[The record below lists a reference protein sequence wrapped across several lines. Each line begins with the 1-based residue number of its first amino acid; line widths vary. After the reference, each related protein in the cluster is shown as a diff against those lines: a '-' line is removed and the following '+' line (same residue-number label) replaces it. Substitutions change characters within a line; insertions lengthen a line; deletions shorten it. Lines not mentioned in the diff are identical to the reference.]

1 MTREIKFRGKTE
13 SNQFIVGDLIQYEN
27 GDTAIFEKKITGYGY
42 EATQISNRTKVYKE
56 TIGQYTG
63 LKDCDGKEIYEGD
76 FIQSKKYP
84 ESEPLSV
91 EYNYGGFGYMYFGE
105 FYLFGG
111 NSNFTFKPFN
121 TDDDFKIIGNIH
133 DNPELI
139 KTK

>member
-1 MTREIKFRGKTE
+1 MAREIKFRGKTE

-63 LKDCDGKEIYEGD
+63 LKDCNGNDIYEGD
-76 FIQSKKYP
+76 IISKHCVDNDEIYICEWIEKYACFAFI
-84 ESEPLSV
+84 ENV
-91 EYNYGGFGYMYFGE
+91 EYGNPYYFQKCDE
-105 FYLFGG
+105 HKLE
-111 NSNFTFKPFN
+111 
-121 TDDDFKIIGNIH
+121 IIGNIH